1 MASAFANAAAASL
14 HRICHSI
21 VGSASVA
28 LCCYAFES
36 PFGQG
41 WRRLAAQQT
50 FTPATLGAA
59 GRAAMLGMLAAFG
72 AELATKEPI
81 AAQAQKAPLL
91 IGATFVTII
100 IASVIPV
107 FRGAD
112 LNQKGAG
119 PFTPRA

>member
-1 MASAFANAAAASL
+1 
-14 HRICHSI
+14 
-21 VGSASVA
+21 
-28 LCCYAFES
+28 
-36 PFGQG
+36 
-41 WRRLAAQQT
+41 
-50 FTPATLGAA
+50 
-59 GRAAMLGMLAAFG
+59 MLGMLAAFG

-91 IGATFVTII
+91 IAATFVTII